1 MNIYSVE
8 SGDIKYVSDASNP
21 TDACQEI
28 LDKTFNGC
36 TIGRDIVVTDMMTGV
51 IEYFDSQEVLIDLGF
66 YFED

>member
-1 MNIYSVE
+1 MNVYSVE

-21 TDACQEI
+21 IDACKEI
-28 LDKTFNGC
+28 LDKTKDGDMM
-36 TIGRDIVVTDMMTGV
+36 GRDVIVTDMMTGV